1 MSRPK
6 PAEVASQT
14 ETSETCRG
22 EGCLGLFSGAG
33 AGSRERR
40 KTAKDATG
48 LPGSHALRRTRRWCV
63 CTLHRQT
70 AGPLVALQSPHSRR
84 AMRAKTGRCRQKR
97 KRHGRAEGNTSVE
110 RRKKQTRRGT
120 PARPTSKRSGQ
131 DHPWLSMEIKDDC
144 FDTEP
149 SKSNR
154 RCPLYGWELGWKA
167 RSEERSRCSTPC
179 RFPARVLSNPCR
191 IHH

>member
-110 RRKKQTRRGT
+110 RRKRQTRRGT

-131 DHPWLSMEIKDDC
+131 DHRWLSMEIK
-144 FDTEP
+144 TTALTQNHQSRAEGVH
-149 SKSNR
+149 SMVGTGMEGTKR
-154 RCPLYGWELGWKA
+154 RAVTLLDPL
-167 RSEERSRCSTPC
+167 
-179 RFPARVLSNPCR
+179 
-191 IHH
+191 